1 MLTQINRYLVA
12 ARQAG
17 KSPATVRQ
25 YGWHLGKMAAWLSEQ
40 GCKDLGGV
48 SRDALRQWGA
58 ELQNVWAPATVK
70 QAVNAARAF
79 LHWCAEEKLLGEDLG
94 QALKVPPVP
103 QRAQRT
109 ITAEE
114 VQKLLEGC
122 DRSAKGVRDKALI
135 NLLVDTG
142 LRARE
147 VCRLK
152 VGDLDLKGRM
162 LTVTVKGGQREFV
175 FFGQTTAQRLKS
187 WLVVRPSANGTATV
201 FVSLGGNTPGRPLT
215 TRGLRSNLKRLGE
228 RAGLR
233 GVTTH
238 AFRRG
243 FACIATQAGAPTRV
257 VQLAGRW
264 SDIRMVERYT
274 QDLER
279 QALYEGGWSPADYL
293 QSA

>member
-1 MLTQINRYLVA
+1 MLKQIKRYLVA

-25 YGWHLGKMAAWLSEQ
+25 YGWHLEKMAAWLSEQ
-40 GCKDLGGV
+40 GCNGLGGV
-48 SRDALRQWGA
+48 TRDALRQWGA

-79 LHWCAEEKLLGEDLG
+79 FRWCWEERLGEDLG
-94 QALKVPPVP
+94 LALKVPTVP

-109 ITAEE
+109 ITAVE
-114 VQKLLEGC
+114 VQKLLVFC
-122 DRSAKGVRDKALI
+122 DGSAKGVRDRALI
-135 NLLVDTG
+135 LLLVDTG

-152 VGDLDLKGRM
+152 VDDLDIKGRM
-162 LTVTVKGGQREFV
+162 LTVVVKGGQREFV
-175 FFGQTTAQRLKS
+175 FFGQTTAERLES
-187 WLVVRPSANGTATV
+187 WLRVRPSANGTATV

-243 FACIATQAGAPTRV
+243 FACIATQAGAPTRT

-279 QALYEGGWSPADYL
+279 QSLYTGGWSPADYL
-293 QSA
+293 KSA